1 MIDSQTTAKLRDM
14 HLRTMAEALLN
25 PEPGSEGLSFEER
38 FALLVEK
45 EWYARK
51 NSRISRLISTAGFGM
66 QASLE
71 AIEYGKERNIS
82 RKDIATLGT
91 CLFVEQKLNVII
103 SGKTGSGKSFLAC
116 ALGNAACRNN
126 YSCRYFRLNDLFA
139 EIVMARL
146 ENQYL
151 RFMETLRKTSLLVI
165 DDIGLKPYTPEEARD
180 LLEIAELRYNRTS
193 TVFASQVPH
202 EKWFDLMPDPTV
214 ADAFLDRVVHNAY
227 IIPLDSKISMRE
239 IMAQKKLKM
248 IEIMEEKS

>member
-1 MIDSQTTAKLRDM
+1 MIDSQTAAKLRDM

-25 PEPGSEGLSFEER
+25 PEPGIEELSFEDR

-51 NSRISRLISTAGFGM
+51 NSRISRLVGMAGFGM

-71 AIEYGKERNIS
+71 DIEYGKERNIS
-82 RKDIATLGT
+82 RKDISTLGT
-91 CLFVEQKLNVII
+91 CLFIEQKLNVII
-103 SGKTGSGKSFLAC
+103 SGKTGTGKSFLAC

-126 YSCRYFRLNDLFA
+126 YSCRYFRLTGLFA
-139 EIVMARL
+139 EITLARL
-146 ENQYL
+146 ENRYL

-165 DDIGLKPYTPEEARD
+165 DDIGLKPYTAEEARD

-202 EKWFDLMPDPTV
+202 EKWYDLMPDPTV

-227 IIPLDSKISMRE
+227 IIPLDSKVSMRE
-239 IMAQKKLKM
+239 IMAHKKLKM
-248 IEIMEEKS
+248 IEILEEKS